1 MQKIIYDLIK
11 NVSVLMLTVLC
22 WFVLLNFFNSAQ
34 AHQFSTAYLAIQT
47 QSQAKDQ
54 QPKIT
59 AEYRLAVRDLALLV
73 PIEMDQSR
81 QITWGAIKAQ
91 NGAIATLLTQDLQWK
106 AGNTSCKMNP
116 TREPLALDNIAG
128 LPYVVMYLAVDC
140 GSASAT
146 ALDYRVLQHVDSGH
160 RLILSSHDANQPQS
174 ATRTWL
180 IAPSIT
186 SLDASEST
194 SSGLLQT
201 FKTYVKEGT
210 HHILSGYDHLLFLLC
225 LLLPAVYIRKDK
237 QWIPVPSAMTA
248 IRHTF
253 FIATA
258 FTLAHSITLT
268 LAALNVISLP
278 SKLVESVIAF
288 SIALAAL
295 SNLFPMFG
303 TKQIRVAF
311 VFGLIHGF
319 GFASALTDLPL
330 TTGARMMALFSFNF
344 GIELGQITCILIFFP
359 IALALRERVFYR
371 QVMFK
376 GGSMVACVLALLW
389 MTQRIFDLN
398 WIPG

>member
-1 MQKIIYDLIK
+1 MQKSFYAMIK
-11 NVSVLMLTVLC
+11 NVFVLALTVLF

-34 AHQFSTAYLAIQT
+34 AHQFSTAYLAIETQT
-47 QSQAKDQ
+47 QNKT
-54 QPKIT
+54 PKIT
-59 AEYRLAVRDLALLV
+59 AEYRLAVRDLSLLV
-73 PIEMDQSR
+73 PLEIDQNR

-91 NGAIATLLTQDLQWK
+91 QGAIATLLNQDIQWK
-106 AGNTSCKMNP
+106 SGTSACTMNP
-116 TREPLALDNIAG
+116 QREPLALDKIAG
-128 LPYVVMYLAVDC
+128 LSYVVMYLAVDC
-140 GSASAT
+140 GDQNAT

-160 RLILSSHDANQPQS
+160 RLILSVHDANQLKS

-186 SLDASEST
+186 SLDASES
-194 SSGLLQT
+194 SSNGLAQT

-237 QWIPVPSAMTA
+237 QWIPVQSSMTA

-253 FIATA
+253 YIATA

-268 LAALNVISLP
+268 LAALNVIALP

-311 VFGLIHGF
+311 IFGLIHGF

-371 QVMFK
+371 QVIFK
-376 GGSMVACVLALLW
+376 GGSVVACVLALLW

>member
-1 MQKIIYDLIK
+1 MQKPVYDGIK
-11 NVSVLMLTVLC
+11 NVIVLILTILV
-22 WFVLLNFFNSAQ
+22 WFLLLNFLNSAQ
-34 AHQFSTAYLAIQT
+34 AHQFSTAYLTTQNQT
-47 QSQAKDQ
+47 QNH
-54 QPKIT
+54 QPKMT
-59 AEYRLAVRDLALLV
+59 AEYRLAVRDLSLLV
-73 PIEMDQSR
+73 PLEMSENR

-91 NGAIATLLTQDLQWK
+91 KGAIATLLTQEMQW
-106 AGNTSCKMNP
+106 TSGQTTCTMNSS
-116 TREPLALDNIAG
+116 REPLALDNIAG
-128 LPYVVMYLAVDC
+128 LPYLVMYLAVDC
-140 GSASAT
+140 GGASAT

-160 RLILSSHDANQPQS
+160 RLILSLHDASQPKS

-180 IAPSIT
+180 IAPSVT
-186 SLDASEST
+186 TLDARESV
-194 SSGLLQT
+194 SSPLAQT

-225 LLLPAVYIRKDK
+225 LLLPAVYIRKDQ
-237 QWIPVPSAMTA
+237 QWIPVKSSMTA
-248 IRHTF
+248 VRQTLY
-253 FIATA
+253 IATA
-258 FTLAHSITLT
+258 FTLAHSITLS
-268 LAALNVISLP
+268 LAALNVIALP

-295 SNLFPMFG
+295 SNLFPFFG

-311 VFGLIHGF
+311 IFGLIHGF

-330 TTGARMMALFSFNF
+330 TTGARLMALFSFNF
-344 GIELGQITCILIFFP
+344 GIELGQIVCILLFFP

-376 GGSMVACVLALLW
+376 GGSVVACVLALLW

>member
-1 MQKIIYDLIK
+1 MQKSFFALIK
-11 NVSVLMLTVLC
+11 NVVALTLTVLF
-22 WFVLLNFFNSAQ
+22 WFVLLNLFNSAQ
-34 AHQFSTAYLAIQT
+34 AHQFSTAYLAIETQT
-47 QSQAKDQ
+47 QNKT
-54 QPKIT
+54 PKIT
-59 AEYRLAVRDLALLV
+59 AEYRLAVRDLSLLV
-73 PIEMDQSR
+73 PLEIDQNR

-91 NGAIATLLTQDLQWK
+91 QGAIATLLSQDLQWK
-106 AGNTSCKMNP
+106 SGTSACTMNP
-116 TREPLALDNIAG
+116 QREPLALDKIAG
-128 LPYVVMYLAVDC
+128 LSYLVMYLAVDC
-140 GSASAT
+140 GDQNAT

-160 RLILSSHDANQPQS
+160 RLILSVHDANQLKS

-186 SLDASEST
+186 SLDASESA
-194 SSGLLQT
+194 SNGLIQT

-237 QWIPVPSAMTA
+237 QWIPVQSSMTA

-253 FIATA
+253 YIATA

-295 SNLFPMFG
+295 SNLFPIFG

-311 VFGLIHGF
+311 IFGLIHGF

-330 TTGARMMALFSFNF
+330 TTGTRMMALFSFNF

-371 QVMFK
+371 QVMFR
-376 GGSMVACVLALLW
+376 GGSVVACVLALLW

>member
-1 MQKIIYDLIK
+1 MQRSLYAFIK
-11 NVSVLMLTVLC
+11 NIVVLILTVLF
-22 WFVLLNFFNSAQ
+22 WFVVLNFFNRAQ

-47 QSQAKDQ
+47 HSQTQ
-54 QPKIT
+54 NQPPKMT
-59 AEYRLAVRDLALLV
+59 AEYRLAVRDLSLLV
-73 PIEMDQSR
+73 PLEMDQSR
-81 QITWGAIKAQ
+81 QITWGAIKVQ
-91 NGAIATLLTQDLQWK
+91 QGAITTLLTQEMQWQSSH
-106 AGNTSCKMNP
+106 TSCTMNP
-116 TREPLALDNIAG
+116 QREPLALDKIAG
-128 LPYVVMYLAVDC
+128 LSYVVMYLSVDC
-140 GSASAT
+140 GDKFAT

-160 RLILSSHDANQPQS
+160 RLILSLHDVNQPKS

-186 SLDASEST
+186 SLDAPKSG
-194 SSGLLQT
+194 SSGLAQT

-225 LLLPAVYIRKDK
+225 LLLPAVYIRQDK
-237 QWIPVPSAMTA
+237 QWVPVKSATTA
-248 IRHTF
+248 IRHTLY
-253 FIATA
+253 IATA

-311 VFGLIHGF
+311 IFGLIHGF

-330 TTGARMMALFSFNF
+330 TTGARLMALFSFNF

-371 QVMFK
+371 QVMFT
-376 GGSMVACVLALLW
+376 GGSVVACVLALLW